1 MISDG
6 AATGKPVHILE
17 LDGSNTKFAHFHEA
31 MPAAGI
37 TRPFCGRVQSWSDP
51 IRDDAARA
59 GAALRTLVLPGRA
72 AKAAVTAFA
81 ISVCGPGRDELGRL
95 LAPTVKDVVSRR
107 TQPASSGIGLA
118 P

>member
-37 TRPFCGRVQSWSDP
+37 PSLLRAHRILVRPDP
-51 IRDDAARA
+51 
-59 GAALRTLVLPGRA
+59 
-72 AKAAVTAFA
+72 
-81 ISVCGPGRDELGRL
+81 
-95 LAPTVKDVVSRR
+95 
-107 TQPASSGIGLA
+107 
-118 P
+118 